1 MSKSKGQSWPVEQT
15 QQTVHAQA
23 GDCGEGAWLSE
34 QGRHTARVR
43 GESDTQLPL
52 QVEWPAAQ

>member
-1 MSKSKGQSWPVEQT
+1 MEQT

-23 GDCGEGAWLSE
+23 GDCGEGAWLAE